1 MLDKSKEQLVIEGKE
16 EAKVGETQVLKV
28 KLYSQQLICHLS
40 GIIQKNEYIT
50 DMKLVEQNDW
60 KIQYNAVTGE
70 FDLEKAEG
78 AKTEEILNIEI
89 TTSDKEGK
97 GEILLTNIK
106 MVTKDAETIKINDV
120 QNSVEIKKDV
130 VLTGIKIVKKPDKL
144 VYSVGERFDKQGMEI
159 LAEYSDGTSK
169 KITNYTY
176 SPSDNLE
183 ISDNKIV
190 ISYTEEDISQK
201 VELEIEVNNIP
212 EKNDNDESENINISG
227 NKKDST
233 IAKTELPKAG
243 YKMKII
249 YMLII
254 VVVSTVAIYLYSFI
268 KKYKKI

>member
-1 MLDKSKEQLVIEGKE
+1 M
-16 EAKVGETQVLKV
+16 
-28 KLYSQQLICHLS
+28 
-40 GIIQKNEYIT
+40 
-50 DMKLVEQNDW
+50 
-60 KIQYNAVTGE
+60 
-70 FDLEKAEG
+70 
-78 AKTEEILNIEI
+78 
-89 TTSDKEGK
+89 
-97 GEILLTNIK
+97 
-106 MVTKDAETIKINDV
+106 
-120 QNSVEIKKDV
+120 EIKKDV

-212 EKNDNDESENINISG
+212 EKNDNDESENINVSG